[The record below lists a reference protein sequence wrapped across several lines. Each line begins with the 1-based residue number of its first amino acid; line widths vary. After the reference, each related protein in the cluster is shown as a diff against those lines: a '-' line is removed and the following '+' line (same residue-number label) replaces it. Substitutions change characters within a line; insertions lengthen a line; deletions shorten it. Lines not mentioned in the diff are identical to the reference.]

1 MNWFKK
7 SFEPDLKLNRK
18 KYITLVMRLLDL
30 VKKQNN
36 NNNNLKLSRG
46 ISQLCLI
53 LNVFTCVFCK
63 ISFNVLFYSLSSPR
77 IFRGS
82 RMSSL
87 TMTSNFDAR
96 SNRFS

>member
-46 ISQLCLI
+46 ISQLCYLTF
-53 LNVFTCVFCK
+53 LLAFSVKFPLMFYFTV
-63 ISFNVLFYSLSSPR
+63 
-77 IFRGS
+77 
-82 RMSSL
+82 
-87 TMTSNFDAR
+87 
-96 SNRFS
+96 